1 MAAPDSSDPG
11 ISSNISSNTSS
22 RPAPRP
28 SWEAAPPRPAPPARR
43 PEPREPASPFTTPA
57 AAYPPPAAAPAYE
70 APLET
75 DVKYDLAGNPIPGS
89 GQSAPASSSLP
100 ASAPYGYSAAPA
112 TSGTWPPP
120 VGSAGYGAQAY
131 RNNSGEQGHLPPE
144 IERLRWH
151 WGAFFFPIFWTR
163 KHGLTTVASV
173 LAGGL
178 LFLRVLRYIFAA
190 INPSIVLLIWG
201 IYGVA
206 YLSLQVYGG
215 LNGHK
220 IGWRNRHFPGGV
232 EEYFKVQS
240 AWMWWGFGINL
251 LLVPMLWFLFFAAIV
266 GTALT
271 GHQPVPSAYG
281 DYGNNS
287 YGNNSYGNNSYGNNS
302 YGSRPAT
309 SGQ

>member
-1 MAAPDSSDPG
+1 MAAPDPRETGVPSS
-11 ISSNISSNTSS
+11 
-22 RPAPRP
+22 RP
-28 SWEAAPPRPAPPARR
+28 SWEAAAPTPARH
-43 PEPREPASPFTTPA
+43 PEPRPPAPSALPPAPSTTYA
-57 AAYPPPAAAPAYE
+57 APAAAPAY
-70 APLET
+70 AASSET

-89 GQSAPASSSLP
+89 GPAAPSPSLAPA
-100 ASAPYGYSAAPA
+100 APFGYSAGNAA
-112 TSGTWPPP
+112 GGAWPPP
-120 VGSAGYGAQAY
+120 VGNAGHGAHAY
-131 RNNSGEQGHLPPE
+131 RNNSGEQSHLPPE

-163 KHGLTTVASV
+163 KHGLTTIASV

-190 INPSIVLLIWG
+190 LNPSLVLIIWG

-206 YLSLQVYGG
+206 YFSLQVYGG

-220 IGWRNRHFPGGV
+220 IGWRNRHFPGGL

-251 LLVPMLWFLFFAAIV
+251 LLVPALWFLFLAAIV

-271 GHQPVPSAYG
+271 GHQPAGAYG
-281 DYGNNS
+281 S
-287 YGNNSYGNNSYGNNS
+287 YGNGSSN
-302 YGSRPAT
+302 YGSSAPT
-309 SGQ
+309 SGR